1 MDATPQDG
9 LALLQA
15 RAAEAAAL
23 LRLLANENRLLLLC
37 HLAGRGEL
45 PVGEL
50 TAAIGVSQSAVS
62 QHLAMLREAGLV
74 ATRREAQS
82 IHYRLADPRAAHLL
96 QVLRDLYCPEE
107 GEAPP

>member
-1 MDATPQDG
+1 MNTSLQHG
-9 LALLQA
+9 IALLQA

-37 HLAGRGEL
+37 HMAGNGEIT
-45 PVGEL
+45 VGEL
-50 TAAIGVSQSAVS
+50 TTAVGLSQSAVS

-82 IHYRLADPRAAHLL
+82 IHYRLADPKAAHLL
-96 QVLRDLYCPEE
+96 QVLRDLYCPVE
-107 GEAPP
+107 

>member
-1 MDATPQDG
+1 MNTSLQHG
-9 LALLQA
+9 IALLQA

-37 HLAGRGEL
+37 HMAGSGEIT
-45 PVGEL
+45 VGEL
-50 TAAIGVSQSAVS
+50 TTAIGLSQSAVS

-82 IHYRLADPRAAHLL
+82 IHYRLADPKAAHLL
-96 QVLRDLYCPEE
+96 QVLRDLYCPVE
-107 GEAPP
+107 